1 MDFDRHSR
9 TSAEKKHKKKL
20 FGKKGEKEAF
30 EKTDICW
37 FCEEKIEEGK
47 VADHCHLTGKFRGA
61 AHELCNLQAR
71 VPNSP
76 LCLCIIW
83 MDTIP
88 TFSSKTRE
96 MNLERS
102 AQLQTTKKSTS
113 LFR

>member
-9 TSAEKKHKKKL
+9 TSAEKNTKRIIWKE
-20 FGKKGEKEAF
+20 GEKEAF

-71 VPNSP
+71 VPKFTPVFMHNFGWIRFP
-76 LCLCIIW
+76 
-83 MDTIP
+83 P
-88 TFSSKTRE
+88 FHQKRG
-96 MNLERS
+96 
-102 AQLQTTKKSTS
+102 K
-113 LFR
+113 